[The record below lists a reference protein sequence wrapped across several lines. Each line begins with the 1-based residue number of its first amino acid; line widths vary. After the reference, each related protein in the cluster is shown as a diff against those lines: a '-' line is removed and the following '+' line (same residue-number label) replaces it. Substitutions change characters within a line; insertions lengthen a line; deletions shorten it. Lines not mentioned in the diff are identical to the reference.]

1 MSDRDSLDFPVGRW
15 VLWGLIAIAALG
27 AILYFLFGRDTSV
40 EEESPP
46 PAAAEQ
52 LEWSIV
58 LTDMTDA
65 TVILKGDLPR
75 GFPTETWEGQSM
87 ITRDVTGSFEWDL
100 EAELPVAVVEID
112 QTNDCDALNET
123 LAGWVSQVG
132 SAEGEAVTLQARAF
146 TQHTLNHMRTVDCE
160 IDESV
165 LAGI

>member
-1 MSDRDSLDFPVGRW
+1 VSDRESLDFPVGRW

-27 AILYFLFGRDTSV
+27 AILYFLFGRDTASD
-40 EEESPP
+40 EGNPP
-46 PAAAEQ
+46 PAAVEQ

-58 LTDMTDA
+58 LTDMTGA

-75 GFPTETWEGQSM
+75 GFPTETWEGEAM

-100 EAELPVAVVEID
+100 DAELPVAVVEVD
-112 QTNDCDALNET
+112 QTDDCDALNET

-146 TQHTLNHMRTVDCE
+146 TQHTLNHMRTEDCK

-165 LAGI
+165 LADI